1 VGIVAYSPLCRGL
14 LAGAIDPA
22 ALPVT
27 DRRSLNPRFT
37 AENFSAN
44 KAGCAEPLAQMAGN
58 ALCATHGPP
67 RSFHLTLLLLS
78 DQRLHRSATVP
89 RVGPRAGRRRVPHS
103 RHQICFKASRGKHH
117 ALPWPRARPCSA
129 HFPAISERVGDR
141 HQAFARGGA
150 AAARER
156 AGPEGQP
163 LPSRCTGLHLQHKIV
178 IFSLNACACKER
190 FSAEVSQYRFA
201 SKSCNILY
209 FTTIFTQLTTV
220 HMYTCIHVYMYT
232 CIGRRTQHM
241 TRVSA
246 LACDICHFQPP
257 IARA

>member
-1 VGIVAYSPLCRGL
+1 MGIVAYSPLCRGL

-58 ALCATHGPP
+58 ALCVTHGPP

-117 ALPWPRARPCSA
+117 ACPWPRARPCSA

-190 FSAEVSQYRFA
+190 FSAEMSQYLSPRKAATF
-201 SKSCNILY
+201 SILQP
-209 FTTIFTQLTTV
+209 FEQLTK
-220 HMYTCIHVYMYT
+220 VYMYI